1 MVVTELTLML
11 TPPARVTFPGPVPGE
26 GRTELWGEDRGLV
39 SLMGY
44 EVSRG
49 SISTGSASPLPPSPL
64 LRVSLPWG
72 VNLRSWQDNNPPLKT
87 DRGREKPYIQG
98 DM

>member
-1 MVVTELTLML
+1 MWGAEEAEAMVVTEVTLML
-11 TPPARVTFPGPVPGE
+11 TPPARVTFPCPVPGE
-26 GRTELWGEDRGLV
+26 GRTELWGKDRGPV

-64 LRVSLPWG
+64 LRGLASLG
-72 VNLRSWQDNNPPLKT
+72 GKS
-87 DRGREKPYIQG
+87 YILAR
-98 DM
+98 